1 MLKFNDIDLAEMG
14 VLVVE
19 DFPIPTSQLR
29 YEEQVIPGRDG
40 VITITDGSYEGC
52 EITGRVVIRLNDNY
66 TLDDIKRVL
75 HGWGRLMIPG
85 VEDRYFIAKVN
96 NLIPIEQFIKNEVYE
111 LPLTFKCQPF
121 GYLLSGYEEVDVTS
135 GMVTNLGNVVA
146 RPTFICTSA
155 GSVGIAINGRT
166 FTTTATE
173 GTIIDCELEE
183 VIDVT
188 NSTLVASNGT
198 FPYLDL
204 GTNEISITA
213 GTFKVQWNWRCL

>member
-14 VLVVE
+14 VLVIE

-75 HGWGRLMIPG
+75 QGWGRLMIPG
-85 VEDRYFIAKVN
+85 VEDRYFVAKVN

-121 GYLLSGYEEVDVTS
+121 GYLLSGYEEVNAASDTI
-135 GMVTNLGNVVA
+135 TNIGNVIA
-146 RPTFICTSA
+146 RPTFTCTKS
-155 GSVGIAINGRT
+155 GSVTITINDRT
-166 FTTTATE
+166 FRASVSE

-183 VIDVT
+183 VIDMANKV
-188 NSTLVASNGT
+188 LIASEGE

-204 GTNEISITA
+204 GENKVTIS
-213 GTFKVQWNWRCL
+213 GSMKVQWNWRCL

>member
-14 VLVVE
+14 VLVIE

-29 YEEQVIPGRDG
+29 VEEQVIPGRDG

-66 TLDDIKRVL
+66 TLDDIKKAL
-75 HGWGRLMIPG
+75 QGWGRLMIPG

-96 NLIPIEQFIKNEVYE
+96 NFIPIDQFIKNEVYE
-111 LPLTFKCQPF
+111 MPLTFQCQPF
-121 GYLLSGYEEVDVTS
+121 GYLLSGYEEVNATS
-135 GMVTNLGNVVA
+135 GTITNIGNVIA
-146 RPTFICTSA
+146 RPTFTCTKD
-155 GSVGIAINGRT
+155 GSVTITINNRT
-166 FTTTATE
+166 FKAAVSE

-183 VIDVT
+183 VIDM
-188 NSTLVASNGT
+188 SSRTLTASEGE

-204 GTNEISITA
+204 GENEVTIS
-213 GTFKVQWNWRCL
+213 GNMKVQWNWRCL